1 MGAIGPQLS
10 LNIDL
15 GICKKRSRS
24 PMHVHGGRLVRATVF
39 AMLRIEL
46 NNAFAV
52 CLAGTADGRGQ
63 SPLQLLLYLAGF
75 VMKKHAYKMIHGSFI
90 V

>member
-1 MGAIGPQLS
+1 
-10 LNIDL
+10 
-15 GICKKRSRS
+15 
-24 PMHVHGGRLVRATVF
+24 MHVHGGRLVRATVF

-63 SPLQLLLYLAGF
+63 SPLAAFAVPCRLCDEKTCIQNDTWQF
-75 VMKKHAYKMIHGSFI
+75 HSMKH
-90 V
+90 